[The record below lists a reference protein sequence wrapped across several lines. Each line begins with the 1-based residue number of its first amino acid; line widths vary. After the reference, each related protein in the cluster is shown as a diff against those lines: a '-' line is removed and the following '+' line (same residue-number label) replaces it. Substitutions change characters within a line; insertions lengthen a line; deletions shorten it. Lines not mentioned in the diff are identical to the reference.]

1 MYKRFIRDP
10 LTVRIFVKIV
20 LASAA
25 AFIFF
30 SCSEDSTEPSNSV
43 PELTTAE
50 VIDITGT
57 TAKCGGVITSSGGAS
72 VTARGVCWSVEELPS
87 LEDSTTNDGTG
98 AGSFT
103 SEITGLTAETDYYI
117 RAYAVNSAGTGYGD
131 TKEFSTTVF
140 GTVTDIDG
148 NIYETRKIGNQWW
161 MTENLKVTH
170 YLNGDSIAEVED
182 GAVWDGL
189 AGGACCNYDNNASY
203 IVTYGK
209 LYNWFAVNDSRG
221 LAPEGWHVASDAE
234 WQELEI
240 FMGMDPSEAADTGY
254 RGTDEGGKLKEAG
267 IENWASPN
275 TGATNESGFTALP
288 GGYRGLGGDYSSIHN
303 SALLWVTTSIT
314 ETFAWSRML
323 SSSDGYITRTGR
335 DKNSGFSVRC
345 VKD

>member
-1 MYKRFIRDP
+1 MYKHFIRDQ
-10 LTVRIFVKIV
+10 LIDRIFVKTV
-20 LASAA
+20 LLSAA
-25 AFIFF
+25 ASILF

-50 VIDITGT
+50 VTDITGT
-57 TAKCGGVITSSGGAS
+57 TAKCGGLITSSGGAS
-72 VTARGVCWSVEELPS
+72 VTARGVCWSVDELPS

-103 SEITGLTAETDYYI
+103 SEITGLTAETQYYI

-148 NIYETRKIGNQWW
+148 NIYETRRIGNQWW

-182 GAVWDGL
+182 GAEWDGL
-189 AGGACCNYDNNASY
+189 AGGACCNYGNNESHV
-203 IVTYGK
+203 VTYGK

-240 FMGMDPSEAADTGY
+240 FIGMDPSEAGDTGY

-267 IENWASPN
+267 IENWATPN

-288 GGYRGLGGDYSSIHN
+288 GGYRGLSGDYLSIYN
-303 SALLWVTTSIT
+303 SALFWVTTSIN
-314 ETFAWSRML
+314 ENIAWSRAL
-323 SSSDGYITRTGR
+323 SSSDGYVMRTGR